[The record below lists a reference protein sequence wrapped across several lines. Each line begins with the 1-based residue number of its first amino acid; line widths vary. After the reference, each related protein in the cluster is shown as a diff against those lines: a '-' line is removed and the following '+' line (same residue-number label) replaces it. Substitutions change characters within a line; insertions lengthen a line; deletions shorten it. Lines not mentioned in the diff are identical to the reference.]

1 MATCKE
7 CIHSEC
13 CFMQYG
19 KTNALKWQSELG
31 CKNFKDR
38 SRFVELPCKVGAKIY
53 DPVRGQ
59 ISEYIVIS
67 FGVNEYGLYLNLR
80 CIQGLCRHDMVRPE
94 WIGTIV
100 FFTLEEAE
108 RALKGA
114 WR

>member
-38 SRFVELPCKVGAKIY
+38 SRFVELPCKVGDSVFCLNPNCTFHA
-53 DPVRGQ
+53 VRVDGANVELITSQ
-59 ISEYIVIS
+59 GFI
-67 FGVNEYGLYLNLR
+67 LNQSL
-80 CIQGLCRHDMVRPE
+80 
-94 WIGTIV
+94 IGKTV
-100 FFTLEEAE
+100 FLTREEAE
-108 RALKGA
+108 QALKEREENA
-114 WR
+114 